1 MKKVII
7 TLEFDDDDTSK
18 ENVYT
23 YLKNLI
29 EDDSLDY
36 EEVKDEK

>member
-29 EDDSLDY
+29 EDNSLDY

>member
-23 YLKNLI
+23 CLRDLI

>member
-29 EDDSLDY
+29 EDNSLDY
-36 EEVKDEK
+36 EEVKDEE

>member
-7 TLEFDDDDTSK
+7 TLEFDDDDISK

-29 EDDSLDY
+29 EDNSLDY

>member
-7 TLEFDDDDTSK
+7 TLEFDDDDISK

-29 EDDSLDY
+29 EDNSLDY
-36 EEVKDEK
+36 EEVKDEE